1 MATKIL
7 VRRGVVAD
15 LDQETLDEGEL
26 AFTTDELGLYV
37 GSDSVTQGY
46 VKVNKAGNIE
56 YDGNAL
62 TSATDTN
69 NLKEAV
75 QNIDVAL
82 KTEQDNVD
90 TLQGDLIALGDNL
103 DSLSGSFNAHT
114 HGTINNNGT
123 LTAVSV
129 APATGDEIVIVDADD
144 DQLKKSIAIDTTVTD
159 KFLRQDGTWS
169 TPADS
174 TTLTTLGIQSSLTE
188 LNYTYGV
195 TSNIQTQLNNK
206 AASSHTHTKSQITD
220 FAHTHTKSEI
230 TDFAHTHTE
239 ADVTDL
245 DKYTQAQT
253 DTLLDAKV
261 DQTDY
266 DTHRHLT
273 ERTFLGSVSSE
284 DLPNAVN
291 YTMTVNIFSNT
302 ILLYSTQ
309 NPTPSNAA
317 GNLGTLWLNI
327 QTGNVYRLE
336 NIISV
341 APPNY
346 QWQQV
351 GSVIGWS
358 SITALD
364 PNIYYGFNSTYWALQ
379 DGANPSQGTFLYVP
393 NINAIQITI
402 SKNNIALLMI
412 KYRYY
417 DSVADKNIDQVFTVH
432 PRFIGWEDINDVYS
446 IRGYNSGFVEISA
459 QFLTGGVY
467 NIILPM
473 PADANDIQ
481 QISFYGIK
489 TTPVTVTSL

>member
-46 VKVNKAGNIE
+46 VKVNKAGSIE

-82 KTEQDNVD
+82 KTEQDKIILLEENVGEIE
-90 TLQGDLIALGDNL
+90 TNLGSTASAL
-103 DSLSGSFNAHT
+103 STHA

-169 TPADS
+169 IPADS
-174 TTLTTLGIQSSLTE
+174 TTLTSLGLTATATE
-188 LNYTYGV
+188 LNYTDGV
-195 TSNIQTQLNNK
+195 TSHIQTQLNGK
-206 AASSHTHTKSQITD
+206 AASSHEHTKSDITD
-220 FAHTHTKSEI
+220 FAHTHL
-230 TDFAHTHTE
+230 E
-239 ADVTDL
+239 ADITDL

-261 DQTDY
+261 DQTNY
-266 DTHRHLT
+266 DDHTHRT
-273 ERTFLGSVSSE
+273 GRYFLGSVSSE

-291 YTMTVNIFSNT
+291 YTMTVNIYNNS

-317 GNLGTLWLNI
+317 ANLGTLWLNI
-327 QTGNVYRLE
+327 QTGQVYRLE

-346 QWQQV
+346 VWQQV

-358 SITALD
+358 SITSLD
-364 PNIYYGFNSTYWALQ
+364 ADTYYGFNSTYWSLQ
-379 DGANPSQGTFLYVP
+379 DGANPSQGTFLNVP
-393 NINAIQITI
+393 NINAIQTTI
-402 SKNNIALLMI
+402 DNDQGLYII
-412 KYRYY
+412 KYSYY
-417 DSVADKNIDQVFTVH
+417 DSVGDNTIVQTFVTH
-432 PRFIGWEDINDVYS
+432 PTFIGWEDINDVYNMP
-446 IRGYNSGFVEISA
+446 GYNSGFIEVSA

-467 NIILPM
+467 NIVFPT
-473 PADANDIQ
+473 PANANDIQ
-481 QISFYGIK
+481 QLYFYGIS
-489 TTPVTVTSL
+489 TVSVTETQYVF